1 MTAEKKQTASVFL
14 AKDGRS
20 SGWKWRPSL
29 RWPSPVGRSSPAS
42 LPGGLPPGTPRMA
55 GQPGEQGED
64 AFCSLEQLGSDLGQG
79 FDEVHDPTWTISW
92 PSFLWSSDFLEATE
106 SGLTLQG
113 ADGKLSSVSFFM
125 SPSSLHCCSEH
136 LDPRVLRL
144 LLAQRELEVQGLRK
158 AAQCQP
164 GKHMAY
170 ILHQLVDSKP
180 ERSSREQIK
189 ALQQQIEKVT
199 QELQDQKEQACQ
211 EKTELENQLQEA
223 NRNLLRL
230 EDEVQAFERSCLLQ
244 LARSSWAGRMLHSQ
258 TGSIEVVTAEALMTD
273 VSDQSL
279 DQSSQ
284 EGHHFRLDDV
294 DWNSAAQ
301 RYPNLF
307 EDIHS
312 KKRAAS
318 AYVLDSPEYLPPKLE
333 KSRRQRKSV
342 DWGLLP
348 SSSLSSMATT
358 SDRGSAAHTSVPSS
372 IGTDFSPSLTSPTQE
387 QEVSS
392 SSGDLPALELRRPK
406 TPVGSSSSSL
416 GTAVVGI
423 GPARQ
428 GSLSSAL
435 QDQGRRKVLYSSLK
449 IVKIHKQ
456 GKFIRVLNES
466 LEESV
471 DISGFVLKQLI
482 HYFPVCIYRFPK
494 DTLLAPRHHITVWGE
509 GVSLVRKRVPQILQ
523 RELIH
528 FYTNPG
534 CVTLLL
540 NPKGQ
545 VMSEYQAQH
554 CVSEA
559 SRSFADHTDISIDCY
574 PLLENEGEKPQEA
587 PGLGSKSRGQ
597 QFRAPKKTKV
607 PGPPPGLEGQPGPR
621 RSRLLKPIP
630 SINISKNFSQWQVK
644 EAVAGRE
651 SLHGATVPLPTI
663 PELAQLPGIG
673 KKMQEK
679 CIPRAN
685 QFLPPWICRKH
696 VDVDC
701 PMVALSV
708 QKTTESRFG
717 QKQLSYPPITRE
729 LREPL

>member
-1 MTAEKKQTASVFL
+1 MSHWAISAAPKELVAISAMTSLDLQSHISSHSLDISVKCGAIWFQLCDPGCLVGIATPSSNFPWQGLAENWPWPPHLIWKSFPTL
-14 AKDGRS
+14 S
-20 SGWKWRPSL
+20 SFICLPWRGGS
-29 RWPSPVGRSSPAS
+29 WP
-42 LPGGLPPGTPRMA
+42 
-55 GQPGEQGED
+55 
-64 AFCSLEQLGSDLGQG
+64 
-79 FDEVHDPTWTISW
+79 
-92 PSFLWSSDFLEATE
+92 PSFLS
-106 SGLTLQG
+106 
-113 ADGKLSSVSFFM
+113 SSVLM
-125 SPSSLHCCSEH
+125 CVHVSSLYLGVFLFFLPFKWEC
-136 LDPRVLRL
+136 
-144 LLAQRELEVQGLRK
+144 LE
-158 AAQCQP
+158 
-164 GKHMAY
+164 
-170 ILHQLVDSKP
+170 
-180 ERSSREQIK
+180 SR
-189 ALQQQIEKVT
+189 
-199 QELQDQKEQACQ
+199 D
-211 EKTELENQLQEA
+211 
-223 NRNLLRL
+223 
-230 EDEVQAFERSCLLQ
+230 
-244 LARSSWAGRMLHSQ
+244 WQ
-258 TGSIEVVTAEALMTD
+258 TVVTAEALMTD